1 MSNDHFGM
9 PFVTS
14 FCRII
19 WKIILQIFEE
29 AHNYLYRDTGNGF
42 YTLFMGVLFH
52 VRVRPKYKL
61 EKIAFE
67 V

>member
-9 PFVTS
+9 PFVTR

-19 WKIILQIFEE
+19 CKIILQIFEE

-42 YTLFMGVLFH
+42 YTLLWVSSSTFAFGL
-52 VRVRPKYKL
+52 YKQ
-61 EKIAFE
+61 EQFSFE